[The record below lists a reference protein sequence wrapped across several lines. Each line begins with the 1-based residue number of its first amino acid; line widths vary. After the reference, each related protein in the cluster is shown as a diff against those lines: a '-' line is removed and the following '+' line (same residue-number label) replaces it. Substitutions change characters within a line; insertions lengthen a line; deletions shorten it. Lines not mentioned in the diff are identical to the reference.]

1 MHETDALPTVAR
13 KCLFSGVYKHLCV
26 CVCTCVWAVC
36 VCVYMCTACGGPMLM
51 LGDFTWLL
59 FTLFIKAKSFIWTYS
74 FPILA
79 SVASHLASVILYLT
93 FPKSWKL
100 QVGHH
105 THFHGLGVKTPALT
119 LVPTSAL
126 LAELFIQLKFCFLLD
141 PESYSSPGW
150 PGTRSVGQGW
160 LQIHDDPPTS
170 DSQDA
175 VYGFEPSCLAT
186 FKFFIVVKT

>member
-1 MHETDALPTVAR
+1 MCVHMYMG
-13 KCLFSGVYKHLCV
+13 CLCLCLHMYCLWRPNADV
-26 CVCTCVWAVC
+26 
-36 VCVYMCTACGGPMLM
+36 GRLS
-51 LGDFTWLL
+51 WLL
-59 FTLFIKAKSFIWTYS
+59 FTLFIEAESFSWTYS

-105 THFHGLGVKTPALT
+105 THFHGLRGQNSSSHTCAN
-119 LVPTSAL
+119 SAL
-126 LAELFIQLKFCFLLD
+126 LAELFIQPKFCFLLD
-141 PESYSSPGW
+141 PESYSSRGW
-150 PGTRSVGQGW
+150 PGTCSVGQGW
-160 LQIHDDPPTS
+160 LQFHGDPSTS

-175 VYGFEPSCLAT
+175 IYGLEPSCLAT

>member
-1 MHETDALPTVAR
+1 MR
-13 KCLFSGVYKHLCV
+13 Q
-26 CVCTCVWAVC
+26 
-36 VCVYMCTACGGPMLM
+36 
-51 LGDFTWLL
+51 
-59 FTLFIKAKSFIWTYS
+59 KSFSWTYS

-79 SVASHLASVILYLT
+79 RVASHLASVILYLT

-126 LAELFIQLKFCFLLD
+126 LAKLFIESKFCFLLD
-141 PESYSSPGW
+141 PESYSGPGW

-160 LQIHDDPPTS
+160 LQIHGDPPTS

-175 VYGFEPSCLAT
+175 IYGLEPSCLAT
-186 FKFFIVVKT
+186 YVFYCSKNITRLIANQC